1 MIGEDELITTEHNAI
16 FTSQFQVSD
25 IVTSTEH
32 SDLKNDNADYGN
44 GDKEND
50 HKCWQIVQG
59 QSRLEAKL
67 DSLVS

>member
-1 MIGEDELITTEHNAI
+1 MQYLRRD
-16 FTSQFQVSD
+16 FRS
-25 IVTSTEH
+25 VTSTEY
-32 SDLKNDNADYGN
+32 SDLMNDNADYGN

-59 QSRLEAKL
+59 RSRLEAKL